1 MSSNAF
7 ERKVAAVLAK
17 DGRCWLHHPAD
28 VMGSSKRRLPGDFIW
43 GCGIH
48 WGLLECKETAEPRL
62 LPKEG
67 WPAHQRAAARA
78 VVAAG
83 GVYGLAVRFPSR
95 DLLFVARTPASGAW
109 EWEMDRVRVDHP
121 LALRLLRLED
131 IPDILLAP

>member
-1 MSSNAF
+1 M
-7 ERKVAAVLAK
+7 AAVLAK
-17 DGRCWLHHPAD
+17 DGRLWLHHPAD
-28 VMGSSKRRLPGDFIW
+28 LLGSNKARLPGDFIW

-62 LPKEG
+62 LPKAG

-83 GVYGLAVRFPSR
+83 GVYGLAVRFPDR
-95 DLLFVARTPASGAW
+95 DLLFVARTAASGAW
-109 EWEMDRVRVDHP
+109 EWEMDRIRANHP